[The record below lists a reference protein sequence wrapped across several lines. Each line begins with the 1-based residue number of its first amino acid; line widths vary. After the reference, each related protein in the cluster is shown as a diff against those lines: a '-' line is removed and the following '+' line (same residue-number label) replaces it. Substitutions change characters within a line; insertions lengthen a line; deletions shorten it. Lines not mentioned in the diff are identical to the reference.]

1 MQGFYLSLPDSAL
14 DQLREIAARG
24 SRPPRDQATILLADA
39 IAWGGRMREVL
50 DELGIPPHAMV
61 ALLEARVAEIA
72 ARRAAEQADAEPAAQ
87 AAG

>member
-39 IAWGGRMREVL
+39 IAPKAGSSRSVRIRG
-50 DELGIPPHAMV
+50 
-61 ALLEARVAEIA
+61 AR
-72 ARRAAEQADAEPAAQ
+72 
-87 AAG
+87 